1 MGSALITGASSG
13 IGLEIAWHLA
23 AERNDLVLVA
33 RDAARLEETAERMRQ
48 VAGVR
53 TEALAADL
61 STTEGVEAVCTRLR
75 SQTRPI
81 GLLVNNAGFGLGQDF
96 VGGSVERELEALD
109 VMVRAVLMTC
119 HAAAPGMVMRGGGG
133 ILNVAS
139 MSALTAQGTYS
150 AHKAWVRTFSE
161 GLAAEL
167 RGTGVNVTAVCPGLV
182 PTRFHERVDV
192 DAGQW
197 PAAAFIPPNVVAE
210 EAVEGVRRGRVIV
223 TPGYATAR
231 WRASFASPRARSS
244 EGSPDRGYRGGM
256 STPSGASPHRMQGPQ
271 QDPPSDPQG
280 FSGGFEPALAAAE
293 GSARRRERPTLPI
306 ASGELAHRC
315 R

>member
-109 VMVRAVLMTC
+109 VMVRAALMTC

-182 PTRFHERVDV
+182 HTRFHERVDV

-223 TPGYATAR
+223 TPGLRY
-231 WRASFASPRARSS
+231 RALAGVLRLSPRSLIRRIAGPGIS
-244 EGSPDRGYRGGM
+244 GRG
-256 STPSGASPHRMQGPQ
+256 
-271 QDPPSDPQG
+271 
-280 FSGGFEPALAAAE
+280 
-293 GSARRRERPTLPI
+293 
-306 ASGELAHRC
+306 
-315 R
+315 

>member
-48 VAGVR
+48 VVGVR

-182 PTRFHERVDV
+182 HTRFHERVDV

-223 TPGYATAR
+223 TPGLRY
-231 WRASFASPRARSS
+231 RALAGVLRLSPRSLIRRIA
-244 EGSPDRGYRGGM
+244 GPGI
-256 STPSGASPHRMQGPQ
+256 SGRDEHA
-271 QDPPSDPQG
+271 
-280 FSGGFEPALAAAE
+280 
-293 GSARRRERPTLPI
+293 
-306 ASGELAHRC
+306 
-315 R
+315 

>member
-1 MGSALITGASSG
+1 
-13 IGLEIAWHLA
+13 
-23 AERNDLVLVA
+23 
-33 RDAARLEETAERMRQ
+33 
-48 VAGVR
+48 
-53 TEALAADL
+53 
-61 STTEGVEAVCTRLR
+61 
-75 SQTRPI
+75 
-81 GLLVNNAGFGLGQDF
+81 
-96 VGGSVERELEALD
+96 
-109 VMVRAVLMTC
+109 MVRAVLMTC

-182 PTRFHERVDV
+182 HTRFHERVDV

-223 TPGYATAR
+223 TPGLRY
-231 WRASFASPRARSS
+231 RALAGVLRLSPRSLIRRIAGPGIS
-244 EGSPDRGYRGGM
+244 GRG
-256 STPSGASPHRMQGPQ
+256 
-271 QDPPSDPQG
+271 
-280 FSGGFEPALAAAE
+280 
-293 GSARRRERPTLPI
+293 
-306 ASGELAHRC
+306 
-315 R
+315 

>member
-182 PTRFHERVDV
+182 HT
-192 DAGQW
+192 
-197 PAAAFIPPNVVAE
+197 PPE
-210 EAVEGVRRGRVIV
+210 SRRRRGRRRRDPR
-223 TPGYATAR
+223 PGERHAR
-231 WRASFASPRARSS
+231 LTLPRAGGRP
-244 EGSPDRGYRGGM
+244 SPL
-256 STPSGASPHRMQGPQ
+256 
-271 QDPPSDPQG
+271 
-280 FSGGFEPALAAAE
+280 PALAHPKD
-293 GSARRRERPTLPI
+293 RRTGDI
-306 ASGELAHRC
+306 GAG
-315 R
+315 